1 MRCPGSIVHGACP
14 DLVVVLVVVVDV
26 NVSRDAIQID
36 ALALVFQNS
45 WQVPPKGDR
54 GGDLVSQQRR
64 LRWTRQEDVSLTVA
78 CHLKHGERIRAEVSG
93 QVLPLVS
100 C

>member
-1 MRCPGSIVHGACP
+1 MVLAHACC
-14 DLVVVLVVVVDV
+14 LAVVEDV
-26 NVSRDAIQID
+26 NVSRDTIQID

-54 GGDLVSQQRR
+54 CGDVVSQQRR
-64 LRWTRQEDVSLTVA
+64 QRWTRREDVSLTVA